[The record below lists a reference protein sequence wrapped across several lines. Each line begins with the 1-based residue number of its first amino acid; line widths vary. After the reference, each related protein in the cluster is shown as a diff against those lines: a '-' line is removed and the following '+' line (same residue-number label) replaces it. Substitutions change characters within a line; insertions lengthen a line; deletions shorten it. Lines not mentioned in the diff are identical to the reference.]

1 MQFFWFPISAS
12 ACIMSDGVYENL
24 PFCVTSCDVIFG
36 MLVDSYRL
44 MCAIG
49 FYSVGSV
56 FESTGP
62 TSVLVSKKK
71 KKKKNYNPV
80 PCCTLR

>member
-1 MQFFWFPISAS
+1 
-12 ACIMSDGVYENL
+12 MSDGVYENL

-62 TSVLVSKKK
+62 TSVLVSVLVLVSVGDTIISLSREKRKHWGTS
-71 KKKKNYNPV
+71 PSSF
-80 PCCTLR
+80 L